1 MEKTYERQL
10 ESVVNAVSDDGS
22 FLALVATIERD
33 QAAALA
39 SDLAQLV
46 GRSRT
51 GHTLLISIEDAQA
64 ALDHEI
70 GVEGGAGMTQ
80 VLAGETSV
88 ARVAAHG
95 RARGFIYV
103 PAGEQAAAA
112 SEVWGSKAFR
122 AFAENAVIRGGTV
135 LAFVD
140 EEVLAGSE
148 PTRVGG
154 VVWLG
159 PEPDSPQIPPQWRSL
174 GSLLPPGLEAPVPR
188 VSTTTPTIRFSS
200 PRQGA
205 DARKAKALRRPV
217 LAVLLTAIF
226 VAAMALTAF
235 VLSRSRGPDSF
246 LPENDSLWFSPS
258 LAPGSDSNPANPAR
272 TP

>member
-1 MEKTYERQL
+1 MEKTYELQL
-10 ESVVNAVSDDGS
+10 ESVVDAVSDDGS

-39 SDLAQLV
+39 SDLAQFV

-51 GHTLLISIEDAQA
+51 GHTLLISVEDAPV

-70 GVEGGAGMTQ
+70 GVEGGAGITQ
-80 VLAGETSV
+80 VLAGESSV

-103 PAGEQAAAA
+103 PAGDQAAAA

-122 AFAENAVIRGGTV
+122 AFAENAVTRGGTV

-140 EEVLAGSE
+140 EEVLVGAS
-148 PTRVGG
+148 PTRAGA

-159 PEPDSPQIPPQWRSL
+159 PEPDSPQIPPNWRVL
-174 GSLLPPGLEAPVPR
+174 GSLLPPGFEAPVPR

-200 PRQGA
+200 PRHGK
-205 DARKAKALRRPV
+205 DARKSKALRRPA

-226 VAAMALTAF
+226 VAAMALTVF
-235 VLSRSRGPDSF
+235 VLSRSGAPDSF

-258 LAPGSDSNPANPAR
+258 STPGSDSTPA
-272 TP
+272 TPVPTP